1 MTPNVAHRV
10 RTSFVLGA
18 AGATVIAAL
27 LLASRAPHGPTSG
40 TIPANDDGLA
50 LTAKFTS
57 SQILAAHDE
66 QYVAVSIT
74 APRGEAGRRPPL
86 SLAVVIDRSGSMSGA
101 PIEHAK
107 AAAAR
112 LIGQLDS
119 ADAFTIVTYS
129 STDEVVVPMTR
140 ASDANKAAARAAI
153 ANIYDDGGTCISCG
167 LTRGAS
173 ELSRTPVDGGLQR
186 IVLISDGQANEG
198 IWDRGELAQLAQ
210 NTAAHGVS
218 ISALGVGL
226 DFDEVTMQ
234 RIAEVGRGN
243 YYFVEDTAQLGAMFS
258 RELGGLTETVA
269 SDVKLLVE
277 GGADVRIETALGY
290 PMERQ
295 GNWVV
300 IPVADLRAGETRK
313 VVLRVTTT
321 NTSLASAHVQL
332 GWRRVSDGSVRHA
345 TAEATAEITESAS
358 AVASSVDRGAMQA
371 VEEALSAQALDHA
384 TTVYETQG
392 YDAAKAVLD
401 ERVEQMNKNIY
412 LAPAARARI
421 ETATG
426 AAADSFRAA
435 PATKAKKVGRV
446 QAYELAH

>member
-1 MTPNVAHRV
+1 
-10 RTSFVLGA
+10 
-18 AGATVIAAL
+18 
-27 LLASRAPHGPTSG
+27 
-40 TIPANDDGLA
+40 
-50 LTAKFTS
+50 
-57 SQILAAHDE
+57 
-66 QYVAVSIT
+66 
-74 APRGEAGRRPPL
+74 
-86 SLAVVIDRSGSMSGA
+86 
-101 PIEHAK
+101 
-107 AAAAR
+107 
-112 LIGQLDS
+112 
-119 ADAFTIVTYS
+119 
-129 STDEVVVPMTR
+129 MTR
-140 ASDANKAAARAAI
+140 ASDANKAAARSAI

-173 ELSRTPVDGGLQR
+173 ELTRTPVDGGLQR

-243 YYFVEDTAQLGAMFS
+243 YYFVEDTTQLAAMFS

-295 GNWVV
+295 GSWVV

-321 NTSLASAHVQL
+321 SSSLAVAHVQL
-332 GWRRVSDGSVRHA
+332 GWRRVSDGSVRRA
-345 TAEATAEITESAS
+345 TAEATAEITDSAS

-371 VEEALSAQALDHA
+371 VEEALSAQALDRA

-392 YDAAKAVLD
+392 YDAAKRVLD
-401 ERVEQMNKNIY
+401 ERVEQMNKNVY

-426 AAADSFRAA
+426 AAADSFRAE

>member
-1 MTPNVAHRV
+1 MTMTISVAHRV
-10 RTSFVLGA
+10 RTSLVLGA
-18 AGATVIAAL
+18 AGATVVAAL
-27 LLASRAPHGPTSG
+27 LLTGRTADVAC
-40 TIPANDDGLA
+40 PAAVNDDGLA
-50 LTAKFTS
+50 LSARFPSTKVTGP
-57 SQILAAHDE
+57 D

-74 APRGEAGRRPPL
+74 APPSEVHRRPPL

-101 PIEHAK
+101 PMEHAK

-112 LIGQLDS
+112 LIGQLDAS
-119 ADAFTIVTYS
+119 DAFTVVTYS
-129 STDEVVVPMTR
+129 SGDEVVMPMTR
-140 ASDANKAAARAAI
+140 ASDAAKAQARAAI

-167 LTRGAS
+167 LTRGAG
-173 ELSRTPVDGGLQR
+173 ELSRSPVSGGLQR

-210 NTAAHGVS
+210 ATAAHGVS

-243 YYFVEDTAQLGAMFS
+243 YYFVENTADLSAIFT

-269 SDVKLLVE
+269 SDVKLLIE

-295 GNWVV
+295 GSWAI

-313 VVLRVTTT
+313 VVLRVTT
-321 NTSLASAHVQL
+321 SARDIAAAHVQL
-332 GWRRVSDGSVRHA
+332 RWRRVSDGSARAA
-345 TAEATAEITESAS
+345 TAEASAEITESPAE
-358 AVASSVDRGAMQA
+358 VAASVDRAAMQA
-371 VEEALSAQALDHA
+371 VEEALAAAALDRA

-392 YDAAKAVLD
+392 YDAAKRVLD
-401 ERVEQMNKNIY
+401 ERLEQMNQNVY

-421 ETATG
+421 QDATG